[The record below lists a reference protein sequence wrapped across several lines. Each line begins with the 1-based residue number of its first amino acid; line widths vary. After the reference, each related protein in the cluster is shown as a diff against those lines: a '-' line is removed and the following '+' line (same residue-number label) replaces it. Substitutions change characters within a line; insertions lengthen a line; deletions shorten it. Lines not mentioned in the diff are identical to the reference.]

1 MSPAFMSRA
10 PVWRALTLAGLLAV
24 APLAYAKSE
33 CLLDLGHGWPPA
45 TQNHGSAVEQL
56 FADGDVPAL
65 SLVRLPVRGK
75 ESGVMLMRPVR
86 GNTAWA
92 LRSAT
97 ASERVDSVSPI
108 RGGISRSLKTD
119 QSPRVREVPMPAA
132 LAERLLDTWQR
143 TLQAAVPAE
152 SAAVF
157 HDGELLL
164 FTVDD
169 QRVTGL
175 EPTCGPA
182 RMLVRQSLILIE
194 ASDTKEKNRYKR
206 WRDLAQSLDRLDEQL
221 ADLD

>member
-1 MSPAFMSRA
+1 MSPACML
-10 PVWRALTLAGLLAV
+10 RALALAGVLAA
-24 APLAYAKSE
+24 APLAHASSE
-33 CLLDLGHGWPPA
+33 CRLDLGHGWPPA

-56 FADGDVPAL
+56 FADGAVPAL

-92 LRSAT
+92 LRSVT
-97 ASERVDSVSPI
+97 ARERVDSVSTI

-119 QSPRVREVPMPAA
+119 QSPKVSEVPMPAA

-143 TLQAAVPAE
+143 TLRATVPATSE
-152 SAAVF
+152 AVF

-164 FTVDD
+164 FTVGE

-182 RMLVRQSLILIE
+182 RMLVRQSSLLIE
-194 ASDTKEKNRYKR
+194 ASDTKEKNRAKR
-206 WRDLAQSLDRLDEQL
+206 WRELMQSLDKLDAQL
-221 ADLD
+221 AGAD